1 MSLASRPKRRA
12 AVKAVKIIEISDDED
27 SEETSVGRRKR
38 QRLDEDYENQPT
50 TIRRQRWPTKQVNQG
65 DQAVEKQTN
74 SQRKKN
80 DAKQT
85 KSKRGKVLLS
95 NNEVNDA
102 GEERLEPIGND
113 YNDVILIENDAND
126 ADNVFRV
133 DTQFNNTLNNNN
145 ESRVTTGRNSFW
157 ARRKVWTI
165 DELLAETTAIE
176 PTAARNI
183 VQLFENENTIPFIC
197 RYRRDLINH
206 LEPERLRE
214 IKSTYTDIVNL
225 RKKAETIVSQL
236 TKENTINEEIRTEML
251 CAKTSEELEFLFAP
265 YKPASKGSL
274 AERAK
279 ALGLEQFADRL
290 LYGEPPEVILKQLVN
305 SKIPEMDDEE
315 KVLTGICHI
324 ISHNISKHT
333 GVLEELRK
341 LQHCHRITLKTSKTK
356 QSNKEKNDI
365 TSTSA
370 STSDSNYQK
379 KAGHSNKNDESKYEH
394 YFDFQA
400 DVRQLKPHQV
410 LAINRAE
417 KLKFLT
423 VKLLI
428 ADYLKNDIKRYV
440 RSIFM
445 ADGLQYPL
453 RTQVFE
459 RAFEECYQKKLQP
472 LLCRQIRSDLNEK
485 AKKASIDVFGKNL
498 KQLLLMSPLK
508 GERILGIDPGFT
520 NGCKYALISE
530 TADVLE
536 TGVLYPHRRN
546 ADPEEI
552 GQQLLKIL
560 LRHKCKLIALGNGT
574 ACRETEFWLSKL
586 FEIGILDDGE
596 VRYSI
601 VSEQGASIYSCS
613 DIAKREFPRMDTNH
627 ISAVSI
633 ARRLNDPLSEYVK
646 IEPRHI
652 GVGIHIAGLTEKK
665 ADKIIEHRLEN
676 GPFRT
681 RKDLLNVK
689 SIGEKTFVQCAGFI
703 RIDPRS
709 LGGSIDNLLDCTW
722 VHPESYVIAKKI
734 ISKCKLDLKDIGN
747 KDFIKK
753 ISEFVEK
760 CDINELTEN
769 FNIPKERLE
778 IVFQALQRELFKDY
792 RSEFDKKP
800 LFKQG
805 LTRITELSVGDV
817 VTGAVTNLTHFGAF
831 VDIGVECDGLIHV
844 SKMNNMKVNI
854 GDRVVTSI
862 VQVDKQR
869 KRIGLRLE
877 EIVTEADTSFTL
889 V

>member
-12 AVKAVKIIEISDDED
+12 AVKAAKIIEISDDEE
-27 SEETSVGRRKR
+27 SEETSVGRGKR

-50 TIRRQRWPTKQVNQG
+50 TIRRQKWPTKQVNQG
-65 DQAVEKQTN
+65 DQAVEKQAN
-74 SQRKKN
+74 SRRNKN

-85 KSKRGKVLLS
+85 KSKRGKGLLS

-102 GEERLEPIGND
+102 SEERLEPIDND
-113 YNDVILIENDAND
+113 DNDVTLIENDAND
-126 ADNVFRV
+126 ADNASRV
-133 DTQFNNTLNNNN
+133 GTQINNTLNNNN
-145 ESRVTTGRNSFW
+145 ESRLTTGRSSFW

-214 IKSTYTDIVNL
+214 IKSTYTEIVNL

-251 CAKTSEELEFLFAP
+251 CAKTPEELEFLFAP

-341 LQHCHRITLKTSKTK
+341 LQHYHRITLKTSKTK
-356 QSNKEKNDI
+356 QSSKEKNDK
-365 TSTSA
+365 TTSA

-379 KAGHSNKNDESKYEH
+379 SSHSNKNDESKYEH

-423 VKLLI
+423 VKVLI

-459 RAFEECYQKKLQP
+459 RAFEECYQKK
-472 LLCRQIRSDLNEK
+472 
-485 AKKASIDVFGKNL
+485 
-498 KQLLLMSPLK
+498 
-508 GERILGIDPGFT
+508 
-520 NGCKYALISE
+520 
-530 TADVLE
+530 
-536 TGVLYPHRRN
+536 
-546 ADPEEI
+546 
-552 GQQLLKIL
+552 
-560 LRHKCKLIALGNGT
+560 CKL
-574 ACRETEFWLSKL
+574 RKL
-586 FEIGILDDGE
+586 NKF
-596 VRYSI
+596 
-601 VSEQGASIYSCS
+601 
-613 DIAKREFPRMDTNH
+613 FTFMH
-627 ISAVSI
+627 ISMA
-633 ARRLNDPLSEYVK
+633 K
-646 IEPRHI
+646 I
-652 GVGIHIAGLTEKK
+652 G
-665 ADKIIEHRLEN
+665 
-676 GPFRT
+676 
-681 RKDLLNVK
+681 
-689 SIGEKTFVQCAGFI
+689 
-703 RIDPRS
+703 
-709 LGGSIDNLLDCTW
+709 
-722 VHPESYVIAKKI
+722 
-734 ISKCKLDLKDIGN
+734 
-747 KDFIKK
+747 
-753 ISEFVEK
+753 
-760 CDINELTEN
+760 
-769 FNIPKERLE
+769 
-778 IVFQALQRELFKDY
+778 
-792 RSEFDKKP
+792 
-800 LFKQG
+800 
-805 LTRITELSVGDV
+805 
-817 VTGAVTNLTHFGAF
+817 
-831 VDIGVECDGLIHV
+831 
-844 SKMNNMKVNI
+844 
-854 GDRVVTSI
+854 
-862 VQVDKQR
+862 
-869 KRIGLRLE
+869 
-877 EIVTEADTSFTL
+877 
-889 V
+889 